1 MRSRLRSVARRLLR
15 PSAIRRT
22 DADAV
27 WFADHYEMAPAQI
40 HDFLGGSGVPLA
52 GRTVADVGCGDGI
65 MALGVTHRCRP
76 ASLVG
81 FDVNAVDVATLLER
95 CQRYGVARA
104 LPPEL
109 EFRQSDPV
117 RLPSDDAVFDVVY
130 TWSAFE
136 HVGDPAVLL
145 REIRRVMKP
154 DGVFMLQL
162 WPFYYSERG
171 SHLWDWFPEPFHHL
185 GETPDEIVAAMRASD
200 RHSPEM
206 TEYMAKEFRS
216 LNRLTLDELHR
227 AILAAGLELR
237 KVEAI
242 ADATHV
248 PPEAGRYPLSQLA
261 ISGVKLLAGPS
272 SRHD

>member
-1 MRSRLRSVARRLLR
+1 
-15 PSAIRRT
+15 
-22 DADAV
+22 V

-40 HDFLGGSGVPLA
+40 DDFLGGSGVPLA

-81 FDVNAVDVATLLER
+81 FDVNAVNVATLLER
-95 CQRYGVARA
+95 CRRYGVARA

-136 HVGDPAVLL
+136 HVADPVALL

-162 WPFYYSERG
+162 WPFYHSALG

-185 GETPDEIVAAMRASD
+185 GQTPDEIVAAMRASD
-200 RHSPEM
+200 RHTPET
-206 TEYMAKEFRS
+206 TEYMAKEFLA
-216 LNRLTLDELHR
+216 LNRLTLDDLGD
-227 AILAAGLELR
+227 AIANAGLRVGKLEL
-237 KVEAI
+237 I
-242 ADATHV
+242 AGATHV
-248 PPEAGRYPLSQLA
+248 PHEALRHPLSQLGV
-261 ISGVKLLAGPS
+261 SGVKLLATVNSTS
-272 SRHD
+272 SEPRHDSLRRSES